1 MKKTLFFFITLIS
14 VAFYAYPSFAQSN
27 VIINEF
33 SQGDANGLQDH
44 EWIELV
50 VTANSTNL
58 GGLYITTTSAYTAKY
73 GGLAHFPSSADL
85 TIGFQLTADPIFSGL
100 SKGDVIVIYKSPTNT
115 NVTYPTSEYDPAL
128 GGTPLNTDGS
138 APAPTTDVNFGDGNG
153 ILIASN
159 NSTYITGVWPGM
171 KNYTNT
177 PAGDNIG
184 IFATSPSFTGVFG
197 ISYGN
202 GTNLPDNPI
211 NGNYGTVTLQ
221 TTTNLTSGQEIAFT
235 GSDPFTA
242 NGYANWTQQSS
253 TKASPKLL
261 NGGFNNS
268 LPVELMSFSASVS
281 NGNTVQLTWSTAT
294 EVNNYGFDV
303 ERSSG
308 NSGWQKIGF
317 VAGAG
322 NSNSPKDYSFTDNPS
337 GGTSFSYRLKQIDV
351 AGSFKYYDAVTVNLT
366 LSDEPQ
372 LLQNSPN
379 PFNPSTSIKFYIP
392 NNSDVSIKIY
402 DVLGREVT
410 TLVNQQTTA
419 GYHIVYWNG
428 KDSRGEDV
436 SSGIYLYRLTAGS
449 FSQTKKMNLLK

>member
-1 MKKTLFFFITLIS
+1 MKKSLLFFSALII
-14 VAFYAYPSFAQSN
+14 VIFYSFPSKAQTN

-33 SQGDANGLQDH
+33 SQGDIGDH

-50 VTANSTNL
+50 ATADGTDLS
-58 GGLYITTTSAYTAKY
+58 GLYITTSSANKTAHATY
-73 GGLAHFPSSADL
+73 DFPSSADL
-85 TIGFQLTADPIFSGL
+85 TVGFQLKPSL
-100 SKGDVIVIYKSPTNT
+100 LYSNLLKGQAVVIYKHPTND
-115 NVTYPTSEYDPAL
+115 VLYDAMI
-128 GGTPLNTDGS
+128 GGTGDPGNDLTFS
-138 APAPTTDVNFGDGNG
+138 DGNG
-153 ILIASN
+153 ILIASD
-159 NSTYITGVWPGM
+159 NSTYINGVWPGM
-171 KNYTNT
+171 KNYKSTIT
-177 PAGDNIG
+177 GDNIG
-184 IFATSPSFTGVFG
+184 IFSTSGGGFTGVFG
-197 ISYGN
+197 ISYGDS
-202 GTNLPDNPI
+202 TALPSNPI
-211 NGNYGTVTLQ
+211 SGNYGTVTVPSLYA
-221 TTTNLTSGQEIAFT
+221 LAAGQELAYNA
-235 GSDPFTA
+235 SSLS
-242 NGYANWTQQSS
+242 QSS
-253 TKASPKLL
+253 LDNYSNWLKQASTSATPKTL
-261 NGGFNNS
+261 NGGSNNT
-268 LPVELMSFSASVS
+268 LPVELASFSASVKGS
-281 NGNTVQLTWSTAT
+281 TVQLTWSTAT

-337 GGTSFSYRLKQIDV
+337 GGTSFSYRLRQIDV

-449 FSQTKKMNLLK
+449 ISQTKKMNLLK